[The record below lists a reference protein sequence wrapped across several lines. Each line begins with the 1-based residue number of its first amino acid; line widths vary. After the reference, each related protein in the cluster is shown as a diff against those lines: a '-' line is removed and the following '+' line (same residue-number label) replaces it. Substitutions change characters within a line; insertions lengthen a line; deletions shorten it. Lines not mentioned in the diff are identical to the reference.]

1 MIERRPSLRPPLHD
15 GGLSVGNASM
25 LPALRSS
32 VGSLRARLTRP
43 RHFSRKLP
51 PRANRNQEHARLER
65 N

>member
-25 LPALRSS
+25 LPALRFS

-43 RHFSRKLP
+43 RHFSRGRIEVEDVCLSS
-51 PRANRNQEHARLER
+51 
-65 N
+65 